1 MDQLFM
7 CRMLP
12 EDIEA
17 MENSKQIDKDLKN
30 AKKVHTQLFIVE
42 HDHLITLFF
51 YIDVGISTIS
61 K

>member
-30 AKKVHTQLFIVE
+30 AKKVHTELFKVE
-42 HDHLITLFF
+42 NDHLITLVF
-51 YIDVGISTIS
+51 YISVL
-61 K
+61 